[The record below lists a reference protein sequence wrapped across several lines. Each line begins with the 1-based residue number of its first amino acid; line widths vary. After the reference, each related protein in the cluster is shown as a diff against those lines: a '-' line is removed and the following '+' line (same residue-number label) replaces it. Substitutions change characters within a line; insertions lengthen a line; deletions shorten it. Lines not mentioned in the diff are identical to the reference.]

1 MFFRLTV
8 IGTILCGAL
17 IAGSIL
23 YRIHKGKPILRPQ
36 FATLRF
42 SEAWCSARSDRSLL
56 ARLVSANH
64 ILWVAVTKDTLHV
77 SPHIPFNLM
86 FFAEGF
92 GWDHRV
98 PGRTI
103 LDIRETRTNS
113 FGGSVA
119 IRYRHQTGDEE
130 LLELS
135 VADRPGLLKALHEI
149 QRRR

>member
-8 IGTILCGAL
+8 VGTIFCGAL
-17 IAGSIL
+17 IAGSTF
-23 YRIHKGKPILRPQ
+23 YRIHNGKPILRPQ
-36 FATLRF
+36 FIELRF
-42 SEAWCSARSDRSLL
+42 SETWRSGRSDRSLL

-77 SPHIPFNLM
+77 SPHLPFNLM

-103 LDIRETRTNS
+103 LEIRESEKNFLGTR
-113 FGGSVA
+113 VA
-119 IRYRHQTGDEE
+119 IRYRHRTGAEE

-135 VADRPGLLKALHEI
+135 VADGPGLLKALHEI
-149 QRRR
+149 QRR

>member
-1 MFFRLTV
+1 MFFKL
-8 IGTILCGAL
+8 IALGAILCCVLAT
-17 IAGSIL
+17 GSVV
-23 YRIHKGKPILRPQ
+23 YRLHNAKPILRPQ
-36 FATLRF
+36 FAELRF
-42 SEAWCSARSDRSLL
+42 SETWRSGRTDRSLL

-98 PGRTI
+98 PERTF
-103 LDIRETRTNS
+103 LEIRESEKNS
-113 FGGSVA
+113 LGTCVA
-119 IRYRHQTGDEE
+119 IRYRHRTGVEE

-135 VADRPGLLKALHEI
+135 VADGPGLLNALQEI
-149 QRRR
+149 QRH

>member
-8 IGTILCGAL
+8 VGTIFCGGL
-17 IAGSIL
+17 IAGSTF
-23 YRIHKGKPILRPQ
+23 YRIHNGKPILRPQ
-36 FATLRF
+36 FSELRF
-42 SEAWCSARSDRSLL
+42 SETWRSGRSDRSLL

-77 SPHIPFNLM
+77 SPHIPFNLA

-103 LDIRETRTNS
+103 LEIRETEKNS
-113 FGGSVA
+113 FGTRVA
-119 IRYRHQTGDEE
+119 IRYRHRTGAEE

-135 VADRPGLLKALHEI
+135 VADGPGLLKALHEI
-149 QRRR
+149 QPR

>member
-1 MFFRLTV
+1 MLFRLTV

-17 IAGSIL
+17 IAGSTF
-23 YRIHKGKPILRPQ
+23 YRIHKGKPILRAQ
-36 FATLRF
+36 FSTLRF
-42 SEAWCSARSDRSLL
+42 AEAWCSGRSDRSLL

-103 LDIRETRTNS
+103 LDIRETQTNA
-113 FGGSVA
+113 FGRSVA

-135 VADRPGLLKALHEI
+135 VADRPGLLKALDEI
-149 QRRR
+149 QRH